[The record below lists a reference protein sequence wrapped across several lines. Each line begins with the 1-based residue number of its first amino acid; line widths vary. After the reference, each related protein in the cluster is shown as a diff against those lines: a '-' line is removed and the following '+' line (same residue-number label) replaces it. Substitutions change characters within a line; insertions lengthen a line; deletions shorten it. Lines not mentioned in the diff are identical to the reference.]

1 MGRVISC
8 SARKEN
14 DVHIKPFLDVQI
26 RHAEEHSNFSF
37 GYDDIDSVFGQTEE
51 HCPLYGGR
59 PAETPEM
66 FEKDIEWIYDKGIGL
81 KLTLQN
87 KFITDD
93 KYKESKPFLK
103 EYHRKGNAVIT
114 ATDKLAEYIRNDFPD
129 YKIEASCIQD
139 ITDNEHYE
147 KVVAKNLYD
156 TIVLPIHSNDDLK
169 FIESIKRKDL
179 LRLFMNIEC
188 SYNCP
193 SKVCYGTTSKINRE
207 EKRKFMC
214 SLIHLG
220 MERSF
225 YNDDINWSEFYF
237 DLPMYEKM
245 GISKFKLVA
254 PHEEQQRTALMY
266 KRNHQMLAKSAK

>member
-66 FEKDIEWIYDKGIGL
+66 LELDIKWIYDKGIGM

-147 KVVAKNLYD
+147 KKVATGLYD
-156 TIVLPIHSNDDLK
+156 TIVLPIHCNDDLK

-220 MERSF
+220 MERTF
-225 YNDDINWSEFYF
+225 YNDDI
-237 DLPMYEKM
+237 
-245 GISKFKLVA
+245 
-254 PHEEQQRTALMY
+254 TC
-266 KRNHQMLAKSAK
+266 